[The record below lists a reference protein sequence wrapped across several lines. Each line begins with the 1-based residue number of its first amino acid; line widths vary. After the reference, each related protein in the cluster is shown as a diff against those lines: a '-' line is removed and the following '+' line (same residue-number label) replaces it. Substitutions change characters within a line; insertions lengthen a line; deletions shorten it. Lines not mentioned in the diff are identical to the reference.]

1 MEIPE
6 GLKYSKEHEWVL
18 VEGQSA
24 TIGITE
30 YAQEELGDIVYVELP
45 EVGEKVVKDDPFGAV
60 ESVKAVSDVYAPV
73 SGSVLE
79 INDVLPDNPETINDD
94 PYGDGW
100 MIRVE
105 LSDPDDLKDLMDADE
120 YAEYVAQQKE
130 ENDEEDEDDEE
141 EDEEEKSRRAM
152 RYTPHTPADRD
163 HMLRAIGV
171 DAVEALY
178 RHIPA
183 PLRARARI
191 DLPPGL
197 TELAVRR
204 RLAALAARNAAAGDW
219 SLFLGGGI
227 YQHFIPGA
235 VDAVISRSEFA
246 TSYTP
251 YQPEVSQGTLQAQ
264 FEFQTLICQ
273 LT

>member
-18 VEGQSA
+18 VEGKSA

-73 SGSVLE
+73 SGAVLE
-79 INDVLPDNPETINDD
+79 VNDVLPDNPETINDD

-105 LSDPDDLKDLMDADE
+105 LSDLDDLKDLMDAEE

-130 ENDEEDEDDEE
+130 EEDDDDEE
-141 EDEEEKSRRAM
+141 EDEE
-152 RYTPHTPADRD
+152 D
-163 HMLRAIGV
+163 
-171 DAVEALY
+171 
-178 RHIPA
+178 
-183 PLRARARI
+183 
-191 DLPPGL
+191 
-197 TELAVRR
+197 
-204 RLAALAARNAAAGDW
+204 
-219 SLFLGGGI
+219 
-227 YQHFIPGA
+227 
-235 VDAVISRSEFA
+235 SE
-246 TSYTP
+246 
-251 YQPEVSQGTLQAQ
+251 E
-264 FEFQTLICQ
+264 EEEEDK
-273 LT
+273 